1 MKYILEGNAAE
12 LKKVLQENKLRAARG
27 VIKFTPYADTKVV
40 KVADVKKVAKTEV
53 KQVEQAD
60 TKDVKAGDAKKP
72 RKSKKA

>member
-1 MKYILEGNAAE
+1 MKYILEGSDAE
-12 LKKVLQENKLRAARG
+12 IKKVLQENKLRAARG

-40 KVADVKKVAKTEV
+40 KVADTKKVAKTEV

-60 TKDVKAGDAKKP
+60 TKYVKAGDTKKP

>member
-40 KVADVKKVAKTEV
+40 KVADTKKVAKTEV
-53 KQVEQAD
+53 KQVKQTD